1 MEKEIKNVAV
11 IGAGVMGHG
20 IAQVFAMK
28 GYNVNIVDISE
39 EILKKA
45 LQNIEWSLS
54 KFVEKKRI
62 RKEDA
67 EVTLSRIKTTTS
79 YEEAV
84 KDIDFMIEAV
94 SENIDL
100 KKKIFNKVDELA
112 PPHTILAS
120 NTSTL
125 SISEMGRATK
135 RPDKVVGMH
144 WFNPPQLMQLIEV
157 IKGDKTSNETVDKVI
172 ELSKALG
179 KTPILCKKDV
189 RGFIVNRI
197 LGLVFNEAFWTY
209 YRKEATIEGIDSSV
223 KYSGGFPMGWFELC
237 DYVGL
242 DIAYEV
248 GKVLYEAYG
257 ERFKPCP
264 EVIEPLVKEKK
275 LGQKT
280 GVGFYDWS
288 KGRPRIPFELS
299 DEYDYERSWAVAVNE
314 AAWIIYDDVADP
326 ASIDTGMKL
335 GTGWPQGP
343 CEYADRKGLKNILLK
358 LKELYD
364 KYKMEIYNPCPL
376 LVDYVNNGWIGR
388 SAGRGFYK
396 Y

>member
-1 MEKEIKNVAV
+1 MSREIRNVAV

-28 GYNVNIVDISE
+28 GYNVNLVDVSE

-45 LQNIEWSLS
+45 LQNIEWSLN

-67 EVTLSRIKTTTS
+67 EAALSRIKTTVS
-79 YEEAV
+79 YEEATRE
-84 KDIDFMIEAV
+84 IDLMVEAV

-100 KKKIFNKVDELA
+100 KKRIFSKVDELA
-112 PPHTILAS
+112 PPHAILAS

-125 SISEMGRATK
+125 SISVMGEATK
-135 RPDKVVGMH
+135 RPEKVVGMH

-157 IKGDKTSNETVDKVI
+157 VRGEKTSDETVEKII

-179 KTPILCKKDV
+179 KTPIICKKDV

-209 YRKEATIEGIDSSV
+209 YRREATMEGIDSSV

-248 GKVLYEAYG
+248 GRVLYEAYG

-280 GVGFYDWS
+280 GIGFYDWS

-314 AAWIIYDDVADP
+314 AAWLIHD
-326 ASIDTGMKL
+326 
-335 GTGWPQGP
+335 
-343 CEYADRKGLKNILLK
+343 N
-358 LKELYD
+358 
-364 KYKMEIYNPCPL
+364 
-376 LVDYVNNGWIGR
+376 
-388 SAGRGFYK
+388 
-396 Y
+396 

>member
-1 MEKEIKNVAV
+1 MSREIRNVAV

-28 GYNVNIVDISE
+28 GYNVNLVDVSE

-45 LQNIEWSLS
+45 LQNIEWSLN

-67 EVTLSRIKTTTS
+67 EAALSRIKTTVS
-79 YEEAV
+79 YEEATRE
-84 KDIDFMIEAV
+84 IDLMVEAV

-100 KKKIFNKVDELA
+100 KKRIFSKVDELA
-112 PPHTILAS
+112 PPHAILAS

-125 SISEMGRATK
+125 SISVMGEATK
-135 RPDKVVGMH
+135 RPEKVVGMH

-157 IKGDKTSNETVDKVI
+157 VRGEKTSDETVEKII

-179 KTPILCKKDV
+179 KTPIICKKDV

-209 YRKEATIEGIDSSV
+209 YRREATMEGIDSSV

-248 GKVLYEAYG
+248 GRVLYEAYG

-280 GVGFYDWS
+280 GIGFYDWS

-314 AAWIIYDDVADP
+314 AAWLIHDNVAEP
-326 ASIDTGMKL
+326 ESIDTGMKL

-343 CEYADRKGLKNILLK
+343 CEYADKKGLNNILEK
-358 LKELYD
+358 LKQLYNQ
-364 KYKMEIYNPCPL
+364 YKMEMYNPCPL
-376 LVDYVNNGWIGR
+376 IVDYVNKGWIGKA
-388 SAGRGFYK
+388 AGRGFYK